1 MLLLL
6 VHWLGCIWYLL
17 INTDDQA
24 WIPPKDLDKQETTFF
39 LIDQGEQY
47 TVSFYQAT
55 LLIVGNES
63 APITPIQMLM
73 SSIVIII
80 GSIFTAF
87 IFGNMAALM
96 ASLNKKDVVFQ
107 GQIDMANST
116 MRAIKM
122 PSDDQDKVI
131 KYMQYIHETPDVEQ
145 DSDRF
150 FDMLSSTLRR
160 EVLFKIHKATLDK
173 IEILQDCSQIEK
185 SFIVGH
191 LLTQLFMEGDEII
204 R

>member
-1 MLLLL
+1 
-6 VHWLGCIWYLL
+6 
-17 INTDDQA
+17 
-24 WIPPKDLDKQETTFF
+24 
-39 LIDQGEQY
+39 
-47 TVSFYQAT
+47 VSFYQAT